1 MYDLI
6 YDKKY
11 SKSLR
16 KLDIQA
22 QKIITNWVENNLLN
36 YEEPRFSGKPLTGN
50 FKGLWR
56 YRIGSYRL
64 LAKIDD
70 DKLIIFAINRRQRRN
85 IQTEDSF

>member
-11 SKSLR
+11 LKSLK

-36 YEEPRFSGKPLTGN
+36 CEEPRFSGKPLTGN
-50 FKGLWR
+50 FKGVWR

-70 DKLIIFAINRRQRRN
+70 DKLIIFAIDGRHRRDIYN
-85 IQTEDSF
+85 

>member
-11 SKSLR
+11 LKSLR

-36 YEEPRFSGKPLTGN
+36 CEEPKFSGKPLTGN
-50 FKGLWR
+50 FKGVWR

-85 IQTEDSF
+85 I

>member
-11 SKSLR
+11 LKSLK

-36 YEEPRFSGKPLTGN
+36 CEEPRFSGKPLTGN
-50 FKGLWR
+50 FKGIWR
-56 YRIGSYRL
+56 YRIGAYRL

-70 DKLIIFAINRRQRRN
+70 DKLIILFINRRN
-85 IQTEDSF
+85 

>member
-11 SKSLR
+11 LKSLK

-22 QKIITNWVENNLLN
+22 QKIITNWIENNLLN
-36 YEEPRFSGKPLTGN
+36 CEEPRFSGKPLTGN
-50 FKGLWR
+50 SKGLWR

-64 LAKIDD
+64 LAKKEY
-70 DKLIIFAINRRQRRN
+70 DKLIIFAIDGRRWKN
-85 IQTEDSF
+85 IYY

>member
-11 SKSLR
+11 LKSLR

-36 YEEPRFSGKPLTGN
+36 CEEPRFSGKPLTGN
-50 FKGLWR
+50 FKWVWR

-70 DKLIIFAINRRQRRN
+70 DKLIIFAIDVGHRRDIYN
-85 IQTEDSF
+85 

>member
-1 MYDLI
+1 MSYQVRTTKKF
-6 YDKKY
+6 DKSFK
-11 SKSLR
+11 
-16 KLDIQA
+16 KLDRHS
-22 QKIITNWVENNLLN
+22 QKLIKNWIEGNLIKCLN
-36 YEEPRFSGKPLTGN
+36 PRLWGKALTGN

-85 IQTEDSF
+85 I

>member
-11 SKSLR
+11 LKSLR

-36 YEEPRFSGKPLTGN
+36 CEDPRFSGKPLTGN
-50 FKGLWR
+50 FKGVWR

-70 DKLIIFAINRRQRRN
+70 DKLIIFAIDVGHRRN
-85 IQTEDSF
+85 IYN

>member
-11 SKSLR
+11 LKSLK

-22 QKIITNWVENNLLN
+22 QKIITNWIENNLLN
-36 YEEPRFSGKPLTGN
+36 CEEPRFSGKPLTEN

-70 DKLIIFAINRRQRRN
+70 DKLIIFAIDGRRWKN
-85 IQTEDSF
+85 IYY

>member
-11 SKSLR
+11 LKSLK

-36 YEEPRFSGKPLTGN
+36 CEEPRFFGKPLTGN
-50 FKGLWR
+50 FKGIWR
-56 YRIGSYRL
+56 YRIGAYRL

-70 DKLIIFAINRRQRRN
+70 DKLIIFAIDVGHRKN
-85 IQTEDSF
+85 IYS

>member
-11 SKSLR
+11 LKSLR

-36 YEEPRFSGKPLTGN
+36 CEEPRFSGKPLTGN

-85 IQTEDSF
+85 I

>member
-11 SKSLR
+11 LKSLK

-36 YEEPRFSGKPLTGN
+36 CEEPRFSGKPLTGN
-50 FKGLWR
+50 FKDLWR

-70 DKLIIFAINRRQRRN
+70 DKLMIFAINRRQRRN
-85 IQTEDSF
+85 IYN

>member
-11 SKSLR
+11 LKSLR

-36 YEEPRFSGKPLTGN
+36 CEEPRFSGKPLAGN

-85 IQTEDSF
+85 I

>member
-11 SKSLR
+11 LKSLK

-22 QKIITNWVENNLLN
+22 QKIITNWIENNLLN
-36 YEEPRFSGKPLTGN
+36 CQEPRFSGKPLTGN
-50 FKGLWR
+50 FKVVWR
-56 YRIGSYRL
+56 YRIGAYRL

-70 DKLIIFAINRRQRRN
+70 DKLIIFFIYRRY
-85 IQTEDSF
+85 

>member
-11 SKSLR
+11 LKSLK

-22 QKIITNWVENNLLN
+22 QKIISNWVENNLLN
-36 YEEPRFSGKPLTGN
+36 CEEPRFSGKPLTGN

-70 DKLIIFAINRRQRRN
+70 DKLIIFAIDVGAQKRYL
-85 IQTEDSF
+85 

>member
-11 SKSLR
+11 LKSLK
-16 KLDIQA
+16 KLDIQG
-22 QKIITNWVENNLLN
+22 QKIISNWVENNLLN
-36 YEEPRFSGKPLTGN
+36 CEEPRFSGKPLTGN

-56 YRIGSYRL
+56 YRIGYYRL
-64 LAKIDD
+64 LAKIYD

-85 IQTEDSF
+85 I

>member
-11 SKSLR
+11 LKSLK

-36 YEEPRFSGKPLTGN
+36 CEEPRFSGKPLTGN
-50 FKGLWR
+50 FKGIWR
-56 YRIGSYRL
+56 YRIGAYRL

-70 DKLIIFAINRRQRRN
+70 DKLIIFFIDRRN
-85 IQTEDSF
+85 

>member
-11 SKSLR
+11 LKSLR

-36 YEEPRFSGKPLTGN
+36 CEEPRFSGKPLTGN
-50 FKGLWR
+50 FKGVWR
-56 YRIGSYRL
+56 YRIGSYRI

-70 DKLIIFAINRRQRRN
+70 DKLIIFAIDVGHRRDIYN
-85 IQTEDSF
+85 

>member
-11 SKSLR
+11 LKSLR

-36 YEEPRFSGKPLTGN
+36 CEEPRFSGKPLTGN

-64 LAKIDD
+64 LAKIDE

-85 IQTEDSF
+85 I

>member
-11 SKSLR
+11 LKSLR

-36 YEEPRFSGKPLTGN
+36 CEEPRFSGKPLTGN
-50 FKGLWR
+50 FKGIWR
-56 YRIGSYRL
+56 YRIGAYRL

-70 DKLIIFAINRRQRRN
+70 DKLIIFAIDVGHRKN
-85 IQTEDSF
+85 IYS

>member
-11 SKSLR
+11 LKSLR

-36 YEEPRFSGKPLTGN
+36 CEEPRFSGKPLTGN
-50 FKGLWR
+50 FKGVWR

-70 DKLIIFAINRRQRRN
+70 DKLIIFAIDRRR
-85 IQTEDSF
+85 

>member
-11 SKSLR
+11 LKSLR

-36 YEEPRFSGKPLTGN
+36 CEEPRFSGKPLTGN
-50 FKGLWR
+50 FKGVWR

-85 IQTEDSF
+85 I

>member
-11 SKSLR
+11 LKSLK

-22 QKIITNWVENNLLN
+22 QKIISNWVENNLLN
-36 YEEPRFSGKPLTGN
+36 CEEPRFSGKPLTGN

-70 DKLIIFAINRRQRRN
+70 DKLIIFVIDVGA
-85 IQTEDSF
+85 